1 MSFQSLPSVSSFQTS
16 FRLFEFSIQT
26 LVFKLFSSGPWPV
39 DKFCKEEKGRTV
51 STNTLRCKFYDVTC
65 SVWKRN
71 LSTQFRIPRIPQS
84 YFLVD
89 TATLKCDSPNAFLF
103 LFYFVLLTKVVLY
116 KFCIVIDSAIQLVEL
131 QNVFEWINLSETFT
145 FYTVYINWNMN
156 QRQIEI

>member
-1 MSFQSLPSVSSFQTS
+1 MESMDIGAVARSCRPLLTASFRYLLKSCLSSAITSAHLKQTSQQSTLKKRLPTLPKVEMSFQSLPSVSSFQTS

-89 TATLKCDSPNAFLF
+89 VP
-103 LFYFVLLTKVVLY
+103 YFKM
-116 KFCIVIDSAIQLVEL
+116 
-131 QNVFEWINLSETFT
+131 W
-145 FYTVYINWNMN
+145 
-156 QRQIEI
+156 